1 MIREHVIT
9 SLSHTVVNRSPPVIT
24 YSRITRFR
32 FGLVMHFRLV
42 TTGLVTTACYD
53 DLLRRDWVR
62 GTTGYA
68 AFTFGKRILWWG
80 GAGEDRRA
88 GIGGDYGE
96 GDVMDQN
103 MVLYMAKEA
112 VGAVLL
118 VGGPILG
125 VSLLVGLLVSI
136 FQAMTQIQEQTL
148 TFIPKVVAVVV
159 VLLVLGPWMLS
170 VLTAYTSTLFKE
182 LATFG
187 RL

>member
-1 MIREHVIT
+1 
-9 SLSHTVVNRSPPVIT
+9 
-24 YSRITRFR
+24 
-32 FGLVMHFRLV
+32 
-42 TTGLVTTACYD
+42 
-53 DLLRRDWVR
+53 
-62 GTTGYA
+62 
-68 AFTFGKRILWWG
+68 
-80 GAGEDRRA
+80 
-88 GIGGDYGE
+88 
-96 GDVMDQN
+96 

-148 TFIPKVVAVVV
+148 TFIPKVVAVVA

-170 VLTAYTSTLFKE
+170 VLTAYTSNLLTQ

-187 RL
+187 GL

>member
-1 MIREHVIT
+1 
-9 SLSHTVVNRSPPVIT
+9 L
-24 YSRITRFR
+24 
-32 FGLVMHFRLV
+32 
-42 TTGLVTTACYD
+42 
-53 DLLRRDWVR
+53 
-62 GTTGYA
+62 
-68 AFTFGKRILWWG
+68 
-80 GAGEDRRA
+80 
-88 GIGGDYGE
+88 
-96 GDVMDQN
+96 DQN